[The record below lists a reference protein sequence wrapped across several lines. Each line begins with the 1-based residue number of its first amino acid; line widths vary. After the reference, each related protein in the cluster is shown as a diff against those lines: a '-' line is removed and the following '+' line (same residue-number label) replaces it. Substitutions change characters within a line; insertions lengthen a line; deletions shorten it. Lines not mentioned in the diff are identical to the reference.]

1 MFTLTSESTTPCCH
15 PQLST
20 MSQANSTANNNINK
34 KQFVCGQCG
43 ADFVYQSGLQRHMA
57 QKHNTKPPASS
68 GAASPYALNP
78 NSLRAQHMQRMQN
91 MQQQT
96 TGGGNNNNPPRPQMG
111 SAVNANNRPMSGA
124 PSGGNNNSSTATN
137 SSAAQGGGLGSGFP
151 GSFHQPPGRPVPPP
165 PGTDPNVKH
174 FVDNREV
181 NIFTIPREAARPAPP
196 PPSRDESEC
205 DCPAHMHA
213 RAQQQ
218 QQQQGGPPR
227 PRTAPPSSQPGQD
240 DGSDDEYEPMSDIE
254 ALKRIVMKM
263 AYEIN
268 HLRNKCSLHDK
279 ILLHMYPVFAEKMG
293 KNAPPPP
300 QMRTPGDQ
308 QPAAEPDAPNGGRD

>member
-1 MFTLTSESTTPCCH
+1 
-15 PQLST
+15 
-20 MSQANSTANNNINK
+20 MSQASNANTNK

-57 QKHNTKPPASS
+57 QKHNTKPQTTAGGAAVP
-68 GAASPYALNP
+68 AASPYALNP

-91 MQQQT
+91 MQQQNS
-96 TGGGNNNNPPRPQMG
+96 GNSNQARPPMG
-111 SAVNANNRPMSGA
+111 SNNMNASTNSNTNSRPMSGA
-124 PSGGNNNSSTATN
+124 PPSSPNNSTSN
-137 SSAAQGGGLGSGFP
+137 NPNMGGMGGGFAS
-151 GSFHQPPGRPVPPP
+151 SFHQQPGRPVPPP

-196 PPSRDESEC
+196 PPSRQDSESEC
-205 DCPAHMHA
+205 DCPAHAHA

-218 QQQQGGPPR
+218 HQQGGPPR
-227 PRTAPPSSQPGQD
+227 PRTASSTQPGQQD

-293 KNAPPPP
+293 KSAPPPP
-300 QMRTPGDQ
+300 HMRTPGQ
-308 QPAAEPDAPNGGRD
+308 QEASAEPNNARD